1 MTRSEQKIGVGVAE
15 VWWFFPKPQETII
28 SVIYFWPNHTPQF
41 NKQQNPLGC
50 HSVCKN
56 ILLLVIFQFHINL
69 QSFSQ
74 NLPHN
79 SKVKARMK
87 GERLRCLS
95 AAQKQW
101 GSCCE
106 LSYIMHLFTNRR
118 ALKQKSSN
126 LYKTCET
133 LMPSRERERLTQTC
147 FLIVSLVSLSIP
159 TQSLFAC
166 SACPVQTWI
175 DKSSE
180 LFGKMCYFQA
190 FAHFRVQWR
199 MSTMSE

>member
-106 LSYIMHLFTNRR
+106 LLYIIHLFTNRR

-133 LMPSRERERLTQTC
+133 LMPSREREVNPNLFFDSVFSITQHSYS
-147 FLIVSLVSLSIP
+147 V
-159 TQSLFAC
+159 
-166 SACPVQTWI
+166 
-175 DKSSE
+175 
-180 LFGKMCYFQA
+180 A
-190 FAHFRVQWR
+190 FCMFCMPCADMNW
-199 MSTMSE
+199 